1 MISQFPRLRN
11 GYFILI
17 MLATDDGG
25 ETPRLQ
31 CLAKATPIPE
41 KNNPAI
47 NNMYLLNN
55 SFLFNKRLLSA
66 VFLIIS

>member
-1 MISQFPRLRN
+1 
-11 GYFILI
+11 